1 LKRVRERRWKGRRRA
16 AIVAGL
22 SGNEVARWSVRRPAR
37 GPGQCALA
45 AKDEDEDEE
54 RGGRTC
60 EVVALQDA
68 DAEAPKVAQAEPL
81 DAPDLCEDSRGRGAA
96 QAVVAGVD
104 AREVEVAGAVP
115 AEGRA
120 AEDALG
126 LCGRVDA
133 ERGPEA
139 GLGGRAELAR
149 DGGAVAEEEGPRRG
163 RLCRV
168 EVVVG
173 RGIVENEL
181 DELEGEVADG
191 RRRRR
196 HGGRTGSRRRRAMSK
211 VGFSAVG
218 AGRSWP
224 EAWLQCC

>member
-1 LKRVRERRWKGRRRA
+1 M
-16 AIVAGL
+16 
-22 SGNEVARWSVRRPAR
+22 ARWSVRRPAR

-54 RGGRTC
+54 KRERTC

-115 AEGRA
+115 AECRA

-126 LCGRVDA
+126 VGGRMDA

>member
-1 LKRVRERRWKGRRRA
+1 MKRVRERRWKGRRRA

-37 GPGQCALA
+37 GQGQCVLA
-45 AKDEDEDEE
+45 AGDEDEE
-54 RGGRTC
+54 RGGRTG

-81 DAPDLCEDSRGRGAA
+81 DAPDLCEDPRGRGAA

-115 AEGRA
+115 AECRA

-126 LCGRVDA
+126 LCGRVDV

-149 DGGAVAEEEGPRRG
+149 DGGAPAEEEGARRG

-168 EVVVG
+168 EGVVE
-173 RGIVENEL
+173 RGIVEDEL
-181 DELEGEVADG
+181 DELEGEVADSR

-196 HGGRTGSRRRRAMSK
+196 HGGRRGSRRRRAMSK
-211 VGFSAVG
+211 VRFSAVG
-218 AGRSWP
+218 AGCWRL